1 VTHQFTYSQFLN
13 RFPTDDACL
22 EEFKKLRFPD
32 GIFCSSCKKIT
43 KHYKLKKRT
52 AYSCIYCRSQVFPLT
67 GTVMEKTTT
76 PLKIW
81 FFAIFIMTHS
91 RAKISISQ
99 LSKELGVTYKTAWKM
114 YRDIKFYMAL
124 NNGDLLTEIEEFKS
138 QQKQSSIH
146 RWTFFSKL
154 EITVTQKEEPSE

>member
-22 EEFKKLRFPD
+22 EEFKKLRFPN
-32 GIFCSSCKKIT
+32 GIFCNNCKKIT
-43 KHYKLKKRT
+43 KHYKLKNRT
-52 AYSCIYCRSQVFPLT
+52 AFSCINCRSQIFPLT
-67 GTVMEKTTT
+67 GTIMEKTTT
-76 PLKIW
+76 PLRIW

-91 RAKISISQ
+91 RAKISIRQ
-99 LSKELGVTYKTAWKM
+99 LCEELGVTYKTAWRM

-124 NNGDLLTEIEEFKS
+124 NNGDLLTDINELET

-154 EITVTQKEEPSE
+154 EITVTQKEESSE